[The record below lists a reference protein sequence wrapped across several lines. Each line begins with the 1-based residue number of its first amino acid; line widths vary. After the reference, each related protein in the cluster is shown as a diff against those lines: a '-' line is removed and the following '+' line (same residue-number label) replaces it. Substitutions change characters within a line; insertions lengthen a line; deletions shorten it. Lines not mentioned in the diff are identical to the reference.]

1 MAFRYRSFRVRRLT
15 EKEYW
20 DSYWNDFKLPV
31 EHKKSSGNLYINEIL
46 DTLSRHI
53 PSEKELRVLEIGG
66 APGQYLAYIAR
77 EFDCRVT
84 SLDYSSTGCE
94 ATRHNFE
101 LLGLEAEVIEAD
113 LFGEEINRFTSY
125 DVVYSLGFV
134 EHFDDITDVVKRH
147 LRFLKDDGVLIIGF
161 PNFLGVNGWIMKR
174 FDKQTLD
181 RHNLKVMELSMWDI
195 IERNLRLIPLFKGY
209 IGGFEPKMF
218 RMNRKNLINSAIRI
232 LLKVCRLFTDRWRLL
247 RKINGRFLS
256 GYVMLV
262 YRKGG

>member
-1 MAFRYRSFRVRRLT
+1 MRRLT

-20 DSYWNDFKLPV
+20 DSYWRDFKLPV

-46 DTLSRHI
+46 DILGRHI
-53 PSEKELRVLEIGG
+53 PRGEELRVLEIGG

-84 SLDYSSTGCE
+84 SMDYSSTGCE

-101 LLGLEAEVIEAD
+101 LLELDAEVIEAD
-113 LFGEEINRFTSY
+113 LFGDEMSHFTPF

-134 EHFDDITDVVKRH
+134 EHFDDMTNVVSRH

-181 RHNLKVMELSMWDI
+181 RHNLKVMELSMWDN
-195 IERNLRLIPLFKGY
+195 IERDLGLDPLFKGY
-209 IGGFEPKMF
+209 IGGFEPNMF
-218 RMNRKNLINSAIRI
+218 RMKQKNLINSTIRV
-232 LLKVCRLFTDRWRLL
+232 LLKLCRIFTDRWRLL

-256 GYVMLV
+256 GYIMFV
-262 YRKGG
+262 YRKSG